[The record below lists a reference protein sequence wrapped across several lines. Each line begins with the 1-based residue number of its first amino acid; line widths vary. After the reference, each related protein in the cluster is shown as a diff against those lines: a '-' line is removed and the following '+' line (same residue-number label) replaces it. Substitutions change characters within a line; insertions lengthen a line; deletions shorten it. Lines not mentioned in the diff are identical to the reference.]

1 MSRTFLKPACSVFK
15 RREVLT
21 MFLRFS
27 DSAQAR
33 SRVTHV
39 LTAVLLACAGES
51 VAAVIDC
58 TSTPFV
64 VNAGTGDRTLTS
76 ADVIRTTSNTLAV
89 CVELRDG
96 RDLNLNGA
104 RIECANPSGRC
115 QTAVKAYSS
124 SSILQGGTI
133 SGSFEIG
140 AVDVEEVK
148 NLAIDG
154 VNQAVITGG
163 LGKRVFGNVIT
174 NAWIGIGWTSSTGNT
189 SYIRNN
195 FIDSGV
201 TDWQSGNPPSGLDGC
216 GSSTSPGL
224 EIDHNLVRNTTD
236 GISVTGCSGTR
247 YIRVTENILVNMTG
261 AEITTTGTSASVTGN
276 VCSDATSC
284 PVAPGFVMP

>member
-1 MSRTFLKPACSVFK
+1 MFSRP
-15 RREVLT
+15 
-21 MFLRFS
+21 S
-27 DSAQAR
+27 DSAQPR
-33 SRVTHV
+33 SRIALL
-39 LTAVLLACAGES
+39 LTALLLACASES

-58 TSTPFV
+58 TSAPYV
-64 VNAGTGDRTLTS
+64 VNASTGDRTLTS
-76 ADVIRTTSNTLAV
+76 SDVIRQTSNTPAV

-104 RIECANPSGRC
+104 RIECVNPSGRC

-133 SGSFEIG
+133 TGSFEIG
-140 AVDVEEVK
+140 AVDVEDVK

-154 VNQAVITGG
+154 VNQAIVTGG
-163 LGKRVFGNVIT
+163 LGKRVYGNVVT
-174 NAWIGIGWTSSTGNT
+174 NAWIGIGWTSSTANT

-201 TDWQSGNPPSGLDGC
+201 ADWQSGSPPSGLDGC
-216 GSSTSPGL
+216 GSTSSPGL
-224 EIDHNLVRNTTD
+224 QIDHNLVRNTTD

-247 YIRVTENILVNMTG
+247 YVRVTENIIVNMTG
-261 AEITTTGTSASVTGN
+261 DEITTTGTSATVTGN
-276 VCSDATSC
+276 VCSDATTC